1 MMKTYTMATAL
12 MALSCDL
19 VDAKEHYVVKEDV
32 MTMDH
37 KRPRVE
43 TTTEKCAYD

>member
-12 MALSCDL
+12 AALNL
-19 VDAKEHYVVKEDV
+19 VSSEAKEHYVVKEDI
-32 MTMDH
+32 MTMEH

-43 TTTEKCAYD
+43 ATTEKCAYD

>member
-12 MALSCDL
+12 TALSC
-19 VDAKEHYVVKEDV
+19 VEAKEHYVVKEDI

-37 KRPRVE
+37 RRPRVE